1 MKQFKKSIILFI
13 SFGLMY
19 MGLEILWRG
28 YTHWSMGIAG
38 GICGVIVGYFNEFCP
53 NMSMRN
59 QCFLGTGLIL
69 LIEYIAGY
77 ILNIKLGLNI
87 WDYSDLPLNINGQI
101 CLPFAILWFL
111 LTILITYIDDFIRY
125 KLFGEEKPEPFITYI
140 IDLFK

>member
-1 MKQFKKSIILFI
+1 MQNLFLFLIGAAGYGLIEII
-13 SFGLMY
+13 
-19 MGLEILWRG
+19 WRG
-28 YTHWSMGIAG
+28 YTHWTMGIAG

-59 QCFLGTGLIL
+59 QCFLGTFLIL

-140 IDLFK
+140 KDLFK